1 MSYTL
6 SEIHPDD
13 HRGMAQVRNLLE
25 QEGIRRDGNLDYTC
39 GIFNDDWE
47 LAATGSCFGNTIR
60 CLAVSG
66 RHRGEGLLNQIVSHL
81 VEVQLARGSAHLF
94 LYTKPDSAQYL
105 SDLGFYEIVRVP
117 GSLVFMENRRGG
129 FDRYCASLSPKPQEG
144 QSTAGVVM
152 NANPFTLG
160 HRHLV
165 ERAARENDVVHLFV
179 LSEEAGPI
187 PSYFLKDSD
196 TVIRTQAELDLRI
209 FCQIARRLGIQRRY
223 VGRSAA
229 AMSPVSITRSC
240 AKSCLK
246 RGSSASRSPA

>member
-117 GSLVFMENRRGG
+117 DSLVFMENRRGVPVPKAPG
-129 FDRYCASLSPKPQEG
+129 GAVHRRRGDERQPLHPGAPASG
-144 QSTAGVVM
+144 GAG
-152 NANPFTLG
+152 
-160 HRHLV
+160 
-165 ERAARENDVVHLFV
+165 
-179 LSEEAGPI
+179 GP
-187 PSYFLKDSD
+187 
-196 TVIRTQAELDLRI
+196 
-209 FCQIARRLGIQRRY
+209 
-223 VGRSAA
+223 
-229 AMSPVSITRSC
+229 
-240 AKSCLK
+240 
-246 RGSSASRSPA
+246 

>member
-13 HRGMAQVRNLLE
+13 HHGMAQVRNLLE

-165 ERAARENDVVHLFV
+165 ERAARENDVIHLFV

-187 PSYFLKDSD
+187 PSA
-196 TVIRTQAELDLRI
+196 VRRELVEQGVRDLPNV
-209 FCQIARRLGIQRRY
+209 FCHAT
-223 VGRSAA
+223 A
-229 AMSPVSITRSC
+229 PT
-240 AKSCLK
+240 
-246 RGSSASRSPA
+246 SSAPPPSPATF